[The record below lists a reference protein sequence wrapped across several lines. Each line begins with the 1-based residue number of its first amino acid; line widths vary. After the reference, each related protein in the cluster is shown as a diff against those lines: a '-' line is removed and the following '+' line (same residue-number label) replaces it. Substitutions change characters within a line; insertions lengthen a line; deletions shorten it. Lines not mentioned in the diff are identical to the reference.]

1 MSVAV
6 GYVGT
11 RPRAGRRSGTR
22 SASARCAA
30 TTWWSWSPRATA
42 DTAEF
47 QADLDLARASLGT
60 QQIRLRRVAAEAEA
74 ATELIDLSY
83 EDDIDLVVIGL
94 RRRSP
99 VGKLVMGSLSQK
111 VLLDAKC
118 PVTAVK
124 PPVSPTGE

>member
-11 RPRAGRRSGTR
+11 PESRAALGHAIRECTVRRDDLVVVVTEGTG
-22 SASARCAA
+22 
-30 TTWWSWSPRATA
+30 

-47 QADLDLARASLGT
+47 LADLDLARASLGT
-60 QQIRLRRVAAEAEA
+60 QQIRLRRVPSEAEA

-124 PPVSPTGE
+124 PPVAPTGQ

>member
-11 RPRAGRRSGTR
+11 PESRAALGHAIRECTVRRDDLVVVVTEG
-22 SASARCAA
+22 
-30 TTWWSWSPRATA
+30 TA

-60 QQIRLRRVAAEAEA
+60 QHLRLRRVPSEAET